1 MLTMGV
7 SLVKAL
13 QGQERRYGLQF
24 GTIDGVE
31 SREKRETASRM
42 GKHIQKH
49 THNMGANIIM
59 TKSLSWQQNTT

>member
-31 SREKRETASRM
+31 SREKRESLPH
-42 GKHIQKH
+42 GKAH
-49 THNMGANIIM
+49 TKAHA
-59 TKSLSWQQNTT
+59 